1 MAAGGHPFGAQG
13 HSGTDF
19 TLPLR
24 VPLRPKAASPLAA
37 EREMA
42 PDLAGCRIAT
52 STGLVNLNIG
62 HLPTIAPAT
71 STTKCELRAA
81 SCMQGALV
89 LQWIVREKREM
100 SSRHPAR
107 QRIPFRMRR
116 QPLPEDGNSCE
127 LDR

>member
-37 EREMA
+37 ERDMA
-42 PDLAGCRIAT
+42 PDLAGCRFAT

-62 HLPTIAPAT
+62 HLPTIAQAT
-71 STTKCELRAA
+71 STAKCELSAA

-100 SSRHPAR
+100 SSRHPAHR
-107 QRIPFRMRR
+107 RIPFRMRR
-116 QPLPEDGNSCE
+116 QPLPENGVFCE